1 MYMCVHYNVY
11 ILIGYY
17 VYLFNIYIY
26 IYIYIYAIYYIHTQ
40 FITYINIRYTY
51 I

>member
-26 IYIYIYAIYYIHTQ
+26 IYIYIYIRNLLYTYAIYYVH
-40 FITYINIRYTY
+40 
-51 I
+51 